1 MMMKTLSLVIILG
14 IISITSIFALLQ
26 FNETN
31 STIEEIDLQVLK
43 NTEYDNSNWTIFTS
57 EKKPMTDERLKK
69 WSENS
74 KLTWNDF
81 TGNPP
86 SNPQNH
92 AYTYTIIDY
101 SHSIES
107 LPMQEC
113 KFTFT
118 KVDTQAFMVSFNSW
132 SIKQSISLLNHEQG
146 HFDIAKI
153 HAQKLE
159 QFLEQQ
165 LGKEIECVPIS
176 VSNDKTTRMEIV
188 AKEITENI
196 FQSLE
201 NEWYEMDTNYDEDT
215 QVGTSL
221 LKQEEWDKIINSKLE
236 NLVLK

>member
-1 MMMKTLSLVIILG
+1 MILKTLFLVIIAG
-14 IISITSIFALLQ
+14 IIISVSGFVIFQL
-26 FNETN
+26 NSD
-31 STIEEIDLQVLK
+31 STIEQIVPK
-43 NTEYDNSNWTIFTS
+43 TENNNSNWTIFTS
-57 EKKPMTDERLKK
+57 EKKPMTDDRLKK

-81 TGNPP
+81 TGNSP

-101 SHSIES
+101 SYSIES

-118 KVDTQAFMVSFNSW
+118 KVDTKAFMVSFNSW
-132 SIKQSISLLNHEQG
+132 SIKQKQSTSLLNHEQG
-146 HFDIAKI
+146 HFDIAQI
-153 HAQKLE
+153 HTQKLE
-159 QFLEQQ
+159 QILEQQ

-176 VSNDKTTRMEIV
+176 VSEDKTTRMEIV
-188 AKEITENI
+188 AKELTENI

-236 NLVLK
+236 NRVLK